1 MVAGNARSVG
11 RGGSPPRKATA
22 AAPSPHAKK
31 GPRNRHAGG
40 GGVKASPTSAVGGA
54 TPRKARNAPRGRHRA
69 AGSSSPVPDQQT
81 EPSDAT
87 VTPRKLLVATCS
99 EIAPNIT
106 AATKRTPRRRLRGS
120 NAAPSTS
127 PHATGGGG
135 GGGSGGDGLAEHTF
149 TPGRM
154 EVVKIQFATARPNT
168 APERAAAAAVAAA
181 FPTATTTTTTARREA
196 NAHASGRA
204 ATEGDVNS
212 TLTAQACASAWM
224 IRGEDT
230 VDAGYMRHPGVPGG
244 ENTVDADGKAAA
256 HSPSKATDIPASTE
270 THRAGSTSKTR
281 GRDRSR
287 PKNQRAKK
295 SSAAPEPAS
304 HECVQTTATS
314 QQSRVLAQQEPL
326 DAHATGEKD
335 EDGGSVPWHEPG
347 RTQQQRRSGERRRRR
362 RRRRQETAPTSSKDV
377 SQVMVTTA
385 KDGDRLS
392 TRYTRGGNQASLPQ
406 PHLNDVIPAIDPDAH
421 AGCTDGGAAAATALT
436 KVHQKRVHVA
446 SKGTVVGLS
455 RRVKEAEAVAE
466 AEKDRLRSERKAQS
480 EIAQL
485 AMTQAAA
492 APQAEKDTPGV
503 SPGRE
508 IANTAGQSSAAEEGR
523 QPTDMQA
530 LAAGPSQRHS
540 TGDPHVAGSIET
552 ASQRTISSA
561 VVVSSHAPSAA
572 TAADATTAN
581 GSVAELRTAAAEE
594 PWLPGLSDGRS
605 GAYAIVVPA
614 RVPAAASTSPPSAG
628 APPPPP
634 VKPSEAAGSPHA
646 AARRD
651 EEFEHDQPLG
661 PAHNS
666 FLCCSAVHLL
676 LTDCT

>member
-1 MVAGNARSVG
+1 
-11 RGGSPPRKATA
+11 
-22 AAPSPHAKK
+22 
-31 GPRNRHAGG
+31 
-40 GGVKASPTSAVGGA
+40 
-54 TPRKARNAPRGRHRA
+54 
-69 AGSSSPVPDQQT
+69 
-81 EPSDAT
+81 
-87 VTPRKLLVATCS
+87 
-99 EIAPNIT
+99 
-106 AATKRTPRRRLRGS
+106 
-120 NAAPSTS
+120 
-127 PHATGGGG
+127 
-135 GGGSGGDGLAEHTF
+135 
-149 TPGRM
+149 
-154 EVVKIQFATARPNT
+154 
-168 APERAAAAAVAAA
+168 
-181 FPTATTTTTTARREA
+181 
-196 NAHASGRA
+196 
-204 ATEGDVNS
+204 
-212 TLTAQACASAWM
+212 
-224 IRGEDT
+224 
-230 VDAGYMRHPGVPGG
+230 
-244 ENTVDADGKAAA
+244 
-256 HSPSKATDIPASTE
+256 
-270 THRAGSTSKTR
+270 
-281 GRDRSR
+281 
-287 PKNQRAKK
+287 
-295 SSAAPEPAS
+295 
-304 HECVQTTATS
+304 
-314 QQSRVLAQQEPL
+314 
-326 DAHATGEKD
+326 
-335 EDGGSVPWHEPG
+335 
-347 RTQQQRRSGERRRRR
+347 
-362 RRRRQETAPTSSKDV
+362 
-377 SQVMVTTA
+377 MVTTA
-385 KDGDRLS
+385 NDGDRLS
-392 TRYTRGGNQASLPQ
+392 TQYTRGENQASLPQ

-540 TGDPHVAGSIET
+540 TGDPHVAGSIEP
-552 ASQRTISSA
+552 ASHRTISSA

-634 VKPSEAAGSPHA
+634 VKPSEAAGLPHA
-646 AARRD
+646 AVRRD
-651 EEFEHDQPLG
+651 EEFEHDQPLAPYG
-661 PAHNS
+661 SRHALGTPSPAQLAAYHQYHS
-666 FLCCSAVHLL
+666 WAAAHSAMGISHAQHMSLPYGHPVAFPATVGIAQPYGLPLPGLYAHAYATAATLDPNAYAQWAIATQSWSGQPVL
-676 LTDCT
+676 AMANWSAEPTATWAQPVLTKSDTAEATVTQRDGTSAAMMHKDSPPGVPKSAATQMHKDHQPPMVVGRRAPREESASSLVPEVQQLFDAWSQQQPAEAAD